1 MFIESG
7 VIQIEVREH
16 DPEERFGFVKTVFQS
31 FDILWGGVAP
41 TIGRL
46 VISTFYATI
55 GLAQYIQRGSGG
67 FKLIGGSD
75 VP

>member
-1 MFIESG
+1 MFIKSG

-16 DPEERFGFVKTVFQS
+16 DPEERFGFVQTVLQR

-46 VISTFYATI
+46 VIRTFYATVW
-55 GLAQYIQRGSGG
+55 LAICIPRRG
-67 FKLIGGSD
+67 GGSNPIARRD